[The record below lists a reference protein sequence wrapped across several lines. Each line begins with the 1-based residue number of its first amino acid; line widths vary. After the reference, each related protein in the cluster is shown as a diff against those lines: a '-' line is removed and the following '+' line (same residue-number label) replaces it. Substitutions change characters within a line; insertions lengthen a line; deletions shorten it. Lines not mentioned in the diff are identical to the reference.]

1 MEGDEGDFFFNEAE
15 AANGMD
21 AAAVERLQALEDRL
35 NLPSPEEFER
45 RVADQ
50 QEAPADAEG
59 GSGPSQPN
67 RQHLA
72 NGSNDR

>member
-35 NLPSPEEFER
+35 NLPSAEDFER

-50 QEAPADAEG
+50 QGSPADAEG

-67 RQHLA
+67 GQQPA
-72 NGSNDR
+72 DGSDDR